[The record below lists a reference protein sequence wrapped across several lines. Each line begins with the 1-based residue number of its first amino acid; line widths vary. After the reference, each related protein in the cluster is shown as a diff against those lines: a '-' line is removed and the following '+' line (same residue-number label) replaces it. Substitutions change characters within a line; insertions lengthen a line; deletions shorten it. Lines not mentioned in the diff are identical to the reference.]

1 MDVKEIQKELARF
14 AEERDWDQFHSPKNL
29 AMALS
34 VECSELLEILQW
46 LTEEQSR
53 NLPQD
58 KLIRVEEEIAD
69 IAIYVLRITDKLG
82 IDLAKAVES
91 KFKKNADKYPADLV
105 RGQSK
110 KYDEY

>member
-1 MDVKEIQKELARF
+1 MDVKEIQTKLSQF

-46 LTEEQSR
+46 LTQEQSE
-53 NLPQD
+53 NLPQE
-58 KLIRVEEEIAD
+58 KLIQVEEEIGD
-69 IAIYVLRITDKLG
+69 IAIYLLRIADKLG
-82 IDLAKAVES
+82 IDLAAAVES
-91 KFKKNADKYPADLV
+91 KFKKNADKYPADRV